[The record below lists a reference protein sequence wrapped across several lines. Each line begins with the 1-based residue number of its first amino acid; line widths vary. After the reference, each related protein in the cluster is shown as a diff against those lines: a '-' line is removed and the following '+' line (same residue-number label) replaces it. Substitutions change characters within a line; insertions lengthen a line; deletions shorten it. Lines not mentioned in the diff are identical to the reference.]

1 MSKVVK
7 SGGEWISSID
17 MENMSLD
24 MMQQGEL
31 EREMTT
37 EPRIMAMP
45 EIDIAAVVAVPHA
58 RWDERPVAAD
68 CSATQIACRCFM
80 SSFDKAGVHIQSWMF
95 PPFKVGSGGNTCK
108 GRQCRESL
116 RPCKTAFVLR
126 LRQVPTSRRCP
137 SLLPVTPWFGVR
149 SKTVSRA
156 CTLER
161 CGM

>member
-1 MSKVVK
+1 
-7 SGGEWISSID
+7 

-80 SSFDKAGVHIQSWMF
+80 SSFDKLVSTYRAGCSHLSKLAQVVTLA
-95 PPFKVGSGGNTCK
+95 KDGSAENLLDRVRRHLSSAFAKFQLPDDVLASCL
-108 GRQCRESL
+108 SL
-116 RPCKTAFVLR
+116 RG
-126 LRQVPTSRRCP
+126 S
-137 SLLPVTPWFGVR
+137 
-149 SKTVSRA
+149 VSDRNSIS
-156 CTLER
+156 CLHS
-161 CGM
+161 